1 MTSSSVTRSP
11 ISGTQP
17 SRLSVS
23 FIPRSEPS
31 GQRRGN
37 GVAEAAPGTERMVHG
52 RELVAAVEH
61 TVPALAVAAITAVV
75 LPLRGV
81 YQLLERRRGRH
92 LLEAAVPL
100 TGEHRY
106 SRDRIRR

>member
-37 GVAEAAPGTERMVHG
+37 GVAEAAPGAERMVHG
-52 RELVAAVEH
+52 RGLVAAVDH
-61 TVPALAVAAITAVV
+61 TVPALVVAALAAVV
-75 LPLRGV
+75 LPLRGLD
-81 YQLLERRRGRH
+81 QLLER
-92 LLEAAVPL
+92 
-100 TGEHRY
+100 
-106 SRDRIRR
+106 DRKSTRLNSSHD